1 MNVGG
6 YAVTQDLELEC
17 AWTANSKSEAKGLAT
32 MNCRKWLASM
42 FFLVVMQPGVL
53 IAQEPNVS
61 ASTPQDPDTKPPDHP
76 VTEEQ
81 LRTYFAVC
89 HVSAVSRQLTHE
101 KLEAQRQQL
110 PPWYP
115 QPVWDEIEEA
125 VDKIDMPKL
134 ALPIYQKYI
143 SETDA
148 KLMIQLFASPQG
160 QELVRKFLEATVQ
173 AQHAGLTPMQA
184 RDRAAAIVSGQENDR
199 VLKLYNNMTPEQR
212 RGAELFSQSS
222 DYRRIQVLL
231 KRIAVEFE
239 EATILK
245 QTDLAKAIALK
256 HQAEMTEAKRL
267 YDASHN

>member
-1 MNVGG
+1 M
-6 YAVTQDLELEC
+6 
-17 AWTANSKSEAKGLAT
+17 
-32 MNCRKWLASM
+32 
-42 FFLVVMQPGVL
+42 
-53 IAQEPNVS
+53 AQESNVS
-61 ASTPQDPDTKPPDHP
+61 AAPSQDLDVKPPDHP

-89 HVSAVSRQLTHE
+89 HVSAVSRKLTHE

-115 QPVWDEIEEA
+115 QSVWDEIEDA
-125 VDKIDMPKL
+125 VDKIDMPML
-134 ALPIYQKYI
+134 ALPIYRKYM
-143 SETDA
+143 SEADA
-148 KLMIQLFASPQG
+148 KMMIQLFASPQG

-184 RDRAAAIVSGQENDR
+184 RDRAVAMVSGEENDR
-199 VLKLYNNMTPEQR
+199 VLKVYNSMTPEQR

-222 DYRRIQVLL
+222 DYRRIQLLL

-239 EATILK
+239 QATIAK
-245 QTDLAKAIALK
+245 QTDLATAIALK

-267 YDASHN
+267 YDANHN

>member
-1 MNVGG
+1 
-6 YAVTQDLELEC
+6 
-17 AWTANSKSEAKGLAT
+17 
-32 MNCRKWLASM
+32 MNCGKWLASM
-42 FFLVVMQPGVL
+42 SFLVVAQPNAL

-61 ASTPQDPDTKPPDHP
+61 AVTSQELDVKPPEHP
-76 VTEEQ
+76 VTEER

-89 HVSAVSRQLTHE
+89 HVYPVSRQLTHE

-115 QPVWDEIEEA
+115 QSVWDEIEDA
-125 VDKIDMPKL
+125 IDKIDMPML
-134 ALPIYQKYI
+134 ALPIYRKYM

-148 KLMIQLFASPQG
+148 KMMIELFASPQG

-173 AQHAGLTPMQA
+173 AQHSGLTPMQA
-184 RDRAAAIVSGQENDR
+184 RDRASAMVSREENDR
-199 VLKLYNNMTPEQR
+199 VLKVYNNMTPEQR

-222 DYRRIQVLL
+222 DYQRIQLLL

-239 EATILK
+239 QATITK

-256 HQAEMTEAKRL
+256 HQAEMTEAKKL
-267 YDASHN
+267 YDARPN